1 MRPRQLFIGW
11 TLCLATACLATAQT
25 AAAQQQPSTQLPDV
39 ETQPSQE
46 VETETPIGPNYFV
59 PLVDIVAFDFL
70 VNRFGYYFGQRHD
83 FVVTGATIRRNWRTS
98 SWVFDNDPFSVNQF
112 LHPYQGSMYHGFSRS
127 AGLNFWAS
135 MGYASLGSALWEIA
149 GETTRPSKNDQI
161 ATGIGGSFLGEPLFR
176 LAELI
181 VRPSDHRFGRE
192 FAALIVSPATG
203 GNRLLYGDRFRGI
216 FPSRNP
222 AVSARVQFGVS
233 GTTSVRKLVTQS
245 LTRNETAADVSVEY
259 GMPGKPDYEYH
270 RPFDYFNFQFTSS
283 TASRFENIFSRGLL
297 AGHAYGEPTGRSQG
311 VWGLYGSYD
320 YVSPQIFRVSSV
332 AFSLGNTAQRR
343 VGDSSAIQ
351 STILA
356 GVGYGTAGGLG
367 SADDNDYH
375 YGLTPQMLGAVRFV
389 AGGRVALDVTLRDY
403 YVSRYVST
411 RPGES
416 ENIARADALFSIR
429 LASHHAASL
438 RYIWTQR
445 ATYGVAAPQGDVT
458 LSRGSVALFYTFFGD
473 RRLGVTGL

>member
-1 MRPRQLFIGW
+1 M
-11 TLCLATACLATAQT
+11 
-25 AAAQQQPSTQLPDV
+25 AQQQTSTQP
-39 ETQPSQE
+39 PA
-46 VETETPIGPNYFV
+46 VETESSIPPNYFV
-59 PLVDIVAFDFL
+59 PLVDIVAFDFF
-70 VNRFGYYFGQRHD
+70 VNRFGYYFGQRRD
-83 FVVTGATIRRNWRTS
+83 FVVDETTIRQNWRTS

-135 MGYASLGSALWEIA
+135 MGYTSLGSALWEIA
-149 GETTRPSKNDQI
+149 GETTRPSKNDQV

-192 FAALIVSPATG
+192 LAALIISPATG
-203 GNRLLYGDRFRGI
+203 GNRLFYGDRFRGV
-216 FPSRNP
+216 FPSRDP
-222 AVSARVQFGVS
+222 AVSARVQFGVT
-233 GTTSVRKLVTQS
+233 GTTSVQKLVTQS
-245 LTRNETAADVSVEY
+245 LTRNEMAADVSVEY

-283 TASRFENIFSRGLL
+283 TGSRFENIFSRGLL
-297 AGHAYGEPTGRSQG
+297 AGHAYGDETGRARG

-320 YVSPQIFRVSSV
+320 YVAPQIFRVSSV
-332 AFSLGNTAQRR
+332 ALSLGNTAQRR

-356 GVGYGTAGGLG
+356 GVGYGTSGGLG
-367 SADDNDYH
+367 TVDDNDYH
-375 YGLTPQMLGAVRFV
+375 YGLTPQALAAVRFV
-389 AGGRVALDVTLRDY
+389 AGGRAAFDLTLRDY

-416 ENIARADALFSIR
+416 ENVARADALFSVR
-429 LASHHAASL
+429 LASHHAASV

-445 ATYGVAAPQGDVT
+445 TTYGIARPQGDVT
-458 LSRGSVALFYTFFGD
+458 LSRGSVGLFYTIFGD
-473 RRLGVTGL
+473 RNLGVAGF